1 MSLESQVT
9 FYINELEQ
17 EGKCIEEKI
26 VLCMYF
32 NLKTV
37 KEKQLV

>member
-1 MSLESQVT
+1 MNLNKKVSVLDVD
-9 FYINELEQ
+9 
-17 EGKCIEEKI
+17 EKI

-32 NLKTV
+32 NLKTA